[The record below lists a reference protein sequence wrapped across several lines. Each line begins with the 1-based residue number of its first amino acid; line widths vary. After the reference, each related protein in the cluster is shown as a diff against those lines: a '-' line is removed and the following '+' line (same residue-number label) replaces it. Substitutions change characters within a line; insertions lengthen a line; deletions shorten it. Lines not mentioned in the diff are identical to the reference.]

1 MKVEILSPSGCC
13 QGVNNAINIAKQARL
28 DHPHDNIYIL
38 GALVHNEEVVNRLE
52 KMGIMTLTTPIEAA
66 LESID
71 KGVVIFTAHGHD
83 EKFEQI
89 AKDKGLIIYDTTCP
103 FVKYNHNSIKDHLD
117 KNDTIIFVGKNGHPE
132 TMASLSISN
141 RILFYDLEKGIDYNY
156 INVNNPCVIFQTTLS
171 IFEVEEI
178 KHDILSH
185 FPKAQFLKSVCHATF
200 ERQNALKNINSSC
213 DLILIVGSTTSSN
226 TTKLYEIATNLY
238 PNKQVKRIKTVKDLL
253 DCNYQQF
260 SYVTIVGGASTPLD
274 ILLEISNY
282 LSTL

>member
-52 KMGIMTLTTPIEAA
+52 KMGIKTLTVPIEKA
-66 LESID
+66 LLDID
-71 KGVVIFTAHGHD
+71 NGVAIFTAHGHD
-83 EKFEQI
+83 EKYEKI
-89 AKDKGLIIYDTTCP
+89 AKEKGLIIYDTTCP
-103 FVKYNHNSIKDHLD
+103 FVKYNHKAIKEHLD
-117 KNDTIIFVGKNGHPE
+117 KKETIIFVGKNGHPE

-141 RILFYDLEKGIDYNY
+141 RIFFYDLEKGIDYKR
-156 INVNNPCVIFQTTLS
+156 INANPYVIFQTTLS
-171 IFEVEEI
+171 IFEVEKI

-185 FPKAQFLKSVCHATF
+185 FPNAQFLKSVCHATF
-200 ERQNALKNINSSC
+200 ERQNALKNINSAC
-213 DLILIVGSTTSSN
+213 DLILIVGSKTSSN

-238 PNKQVKRIKTVKDLL
+238 PNKQVRRIKTVKDLL

-260 SYVTIVGGASTPLD
+260 KYVTIVGGASTPLD

>member
-1 MKVEILSPSGCC
+1 MKVEILNPSGCC
-13 QGVNNAINIAKQARL
+13 QGVNNAINIAKKARL

-52 KMGIMTLTTPIEAA
+52 KMDIKTLIMPIEQA
-66 LESID
+66 LASID

-83 EKFEQI
+83 EKYEKL

-103 FVKYNHNSIKDHLD
+103 FVKYNHNAIKEHLT
-117 KNDTIIFVGKNGHPE
+117 KNETIVFVGKNGHPE

-141 RILFYDLEKGIDYNY
+141 RILFYDLEKGIDYNQ
-156 INVNNPCVIFQTTLS
+156 VSGNPCVIFQTTLS
-171 IFEVEEI
+171 IFEVERI
-178 KHDILSH
+178 KRDILLH
-185 FPKAQFLKSVCHATF
+185 FPNAQFLKSVCHATF
-200 ERQNALKNINSSC
+200 ERQNALKSINSLC
-213 DLILIVGSTTSSN
+213 DLILIVGSITSSN

-253 DCNYQQF
+253 DCNYQKYKF
-260 SYVTIVGGASTPLD
+260 VTIVGGASTPLD